1 LRILIVSQYFWPEDF
16 RINDLATGLVEM
28 GHEIEVLTGMPNYP
42 SGKLIPRYRTFK
54 PLSEKYEG
62 IPIVRAP
69 LIPRGKGRGWQLAL
83 NYLSFAISAS
93 LLGPLLLHK
102 KFDVIFVFEP
112 SPITVGI
119 PAMVMKWFKTV
130 PVMFWVQDL
139 WPESISATGAIQ
151 SEFILNWVKTL
162 VGLIYKNCDRILIS
176 SRAFRDSVVSLGG
189 AEENINYFPNS
200 AENLYKPVRLEN
212 EAPEREMMP
221 AGFCV
226 MFAGN
231 IGVAQD
237 FSTILTAAEKLRS
250 YKDIHWVILG
260 DGRMRGWVAEQ
271 IQKRDLTG
279 NFHLLGRHPVDA
291 MPRFFSLADVLLVTL
306 RKEPIFALTVPA
318 KIQSYMACAKPVIAA
333 LDGEGARIIEEA
345 DAGIGCPAENPE
357 ALAEGVLD
365 IYRMTPQERNR
376 LGQNG
381 LAYFGRHFERQVLL
395 PRLDAW
401 IRALKKEG

>member
-1 LRILIVSQYFWPEDF
+1 
-16 RINDLATGLVEM
+16 M

-176 SRAFRDSVVSLGG
+176 SRAFRFRCISRWGRGKHQLFSQQ
-189 AEENINYFPNS
+189 
-200 AENLYKPVRLEN
+200 R
-212 EAPEREMMP
+212 REP
-221 AGFCV
+221 LQTGQAG
-226 MFAGN
+226 
-231 IGVAQD
+231 
-237 FSTILTAAEKLRS
+237 KRS
-250 YKDIHWVILG
+250 
-260 DGRMRGWVAEQ
+260 
-271 IQKRDLTG
+271 
-279 NFHLLGRHPVDA
+279 P
-291 MPRFFSLADVLLVTL
+291 
-306 RKEPIFALTVPA
+306 
-318 KIQSYMACAKPVIAA
+318 
-333 LDGEGARIIEEA
+333 
-345 DAGIGCPAENPE
+345 
-357 ALAEGVLD
+357 
-365 IYRMTPQERNR
+365 
-376 LGQNG
+376 
-381 LAYFGRHFERQVLL
+381 
-395 PRLDAW
+395 
-401 IRALKKEG
+401 